1 MRDRRRRRQASVDKN
16 LRQFCYDLIE
26 LVPARVMERKY
37 FTFYR
42 DLNRAA
48 VRVKK
53 RSQRRSKLKVGS
65 MQPARRPGGA
75 DCISHKVAG
84 VFGAIRDFQLATQ
97 FIYKKSILGLS
108 ARF

>member
-1 MRDRRRRRQASVDKN
+1 MDIICETAGGKQAPIKN

-48 VRVKK
+48 VR
-53 RSQRRSKLKVGS
+53 
-65 MQPARRPGGA
+65 A
-75 DCISHKVAG
+75 
-84 VFGAIRDFQLATQ
+84 
-97 FIYKKSILGLS
+97 
-108 ARF
+108 